1 MAAKPVFFGT
11 IKNAAVQIVNADG
24 VTLKTLYTAPTNG
37 GKVEAIA
44 ISSSDTVARDIQLVV
59 TKGAVD
65 YVIGTISIPITAGQ
79 VAATPAIDGLQASA
93 SPWVRSDEN
102 GNPFLLLEN
111 GSVLKVKTL
120 VTVTTA
126 LALQFF
132 AQVREV

>member
-24 VTLKTLYTAPTNG
+24 TTLKTLYTAPING

-59 TKGAVD
+59 TKASVD
-65 YVIGTISIPITAGQ
+65 YALGTITIPIQAGGI
-79 VAATPAIDGLQASA
+79 AATPAVDGLQAAA
-93 SPWVRSDEN
+93 SPWVRLDEN
-102 GNPFLLLEN
+102 GNPFLLLET
-111 GSVLKVKTL
+111 GSVLKVKSVVA
-120 VTVTTA
+120 VTAA
-126 LALQFF
+126 LAVQFF